1 MANWV
6 KVGTDFIA
14 GGVAGVADQL
24 LQNQDDKRMVTAVAA
39 GKKLNAFAQ
48 YGTYFNY
55 GVPAL
60 AVVGIGM
67 GMIKGDWATRAAVIA
82 GQLVGRK
89 GTHAATNRG
98 STTVAPRYWIR
109 DAGNTPA
116 TRTYEPQFQKVGVI

>member
-1 MANWV
+1 MGQG
-6 KVGTDFIA
+6 GTDVIA

-24 LQNQDDKRMVTAVAA
+24 VQNQDDKRMVAAVAN

-48 YGTYFNY
+48 YGTYLNY

-67 GMIKGDWATRAAVIA
+67 GMIKGDWATRAAVIS

-89 GTHAATNRG
+89 ATHAATNRG

-109 DAGNTPA
+109 DGAA
-116 TRTYEPQFQKVGVI
+116 KERTYEPQFQKVGVI